1 MFALLAARRLARRAI
16 AMCLFPSDSLLNLGS
31 VDEQIAETR
40 RTTPLCRLR
49 HREEKICRSLLA
61 ENHAM
66 VIAYTYRLVLR
77 NRVPVSTYR
86 TKKERESM
94 TALR

>member
-49 HREEKICRSLLA
+49 RREKICRSLLA
-61 ENHAM
+61 KNNAM